1 MLISPKA
8 LIKTSP
14 ILIAFSIGLMLF
26 VGACSN
32 PKDAS
37 KENFKKI
44 IGQYIKDD
52 KACTAGYY
60 QFPLVVSESS
70 KDEYKK
76 LIENNSALFIKQ
88 GWIKVEKKFKPAMT
102 SFDLAETSMV
112 YELTPEGAKNSR
124 IADVFKGTMGGSTY
138 YKFCYAKGKEL
149 IDISAFGEPVEEN
162 GEKIVKVPFTYRV
175 TGKKDDW
182 VDKYPDKSK
191 FILEVNPDQ
200 VTLRLTNEGWQILGL
215 TKDLQMFSNT
225 NK

>member
-1 MLISPKA
+1 MLISTKV

-14 ILIAFSIGLMLF
+14 ILIAFSIGLML
-26 VGACSN
+26 VVSSCSN
-32 PKDAS
+32 PRDAS

-52 KACTAGYY
+52 KACTVGYY

-102 SFDLAETSMV
+102 SFDRAETSMV
-112 YELTPEGAKNSR
+112 YELTPEGVKNSR
-124 IADVFKGTMGGSTY
+124 IADVFKETMPGTMGGSIY

-162 GEKIVKVPFTYRV
+162 GQKIVKVPFTYRV

-182 VDKYPDKSK
+182 VDQYPEKSK
-191 FILEVNPDQ
+191 FIREVNPDQ
-200 VTLRLTNEGWQILGL
+200 VTLRLTNEGWQIV
-215 TKDLQMFSNT
+215 N
-225 NK
+225 